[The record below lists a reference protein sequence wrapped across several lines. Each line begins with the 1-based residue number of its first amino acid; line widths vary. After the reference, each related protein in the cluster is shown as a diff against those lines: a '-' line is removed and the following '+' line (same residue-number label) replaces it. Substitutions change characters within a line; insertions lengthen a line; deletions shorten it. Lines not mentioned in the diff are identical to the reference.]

1 MCGRKSDP
9 NADSITTRI
18 NMEIEVFTLCD
29 AAADYQARLSILG
42 IFDAISAVSVPAT
55 HPHCAVAVR
64 LRFKKIEE
72 GQHTLVLH
80 IVDSDGN
87 MIIPAL
93 NGEFNVILN
102 GPERAG
108 AINLVLNLQGLVFNS
123 YGEYAI
129 NLAIDRQE
137 MASLPF
143 WIRPAPSAPENP
155 Q

>member
-1 MCGRKSDP
+1 
-9 NADSITTRI
+9 
-18 NMEIEVFTLCD
+18 MELEVFTLCD
-29 AAADYQARLSILG
+29 AAADYQSRLSILG
-42 IFDAISAVSVPAT
+42 VFDSISAASVPAT

-93 NGEFNVILN
+93 NGEFSVLLN

-108 AINLVLNLQGLVFNS
+108 AINLVLNLQGLTFNT

-143 WIRPAPSAPENP
+143 WVRPLDSSTQNV